1 MKHLSHYIEAA
12 IDTFYIFFHHRQAAP
27 LFGRRLEKRL
37 SIIALI
43 TLMIMPALLTAQAAP
58 VFVKKAVVL
67 EKDLT
72 LELYGNFIH
81 EEVTTINS
89 PIVGVVDRIEVKKG
103 EYVKKNRVLFTV
115 LRDDPGFTK
124 QKKKIDAPFS
134 GIIKNIT
141 AYRGS
146 RISPQSPVMMIAA
159 VEPLYLYAYVAE
171 QDMGKITAG
180 DPVSIGVAYLDEPVT
195 GTIMSLLDVD
205 PAKKMAPVKIRVPNP
220 ANRIA
225 AGTEGKIT
233 YSYGKGHIVII
244 PAEAV
249 FAEKGRYFAWVKES
263 DKAQKKEIRI
273 GELTEKGFEC
283 LSGISGGDE
292 IIYYGYLDLKP
303 GDPVKVVESSNE
315 Y

>member
-1 MKHLSHYIEAA
+1 MKHLFI
-12 IDTFYIFFHHRQAAP
+12 TV
-27 LFGRRLEKRL
+27 LTTL
-37 SIIALI
+37 III
-43 TLMIMPALLTAQAAP
+43 PALLTAQAVP

-67 EKDLT
+67 EKDFT
-72 LELYGNFIH
+72 LELYGSFIH
-81 EEVTTINS
+81 EEVTTIYS
-89 PIVGVVDRIEVKKG
+89 PIVGVVDSIQVKKG
-103 EYVKKNRVLFTV
+103 DYVKNNRVLFTV
-115 LRDDPGFTK
+115 IRDDPGFTK
-124 QKKKIDAPFS
+124 QKKKINAPFS
-134 GIIKNIT
+134 GIVKTIT

-159 VEPLYLYAYVAE
+159 VDPLYLYAYVAE
-171 QDMGKITAG
+171 QDMGKMNAG
-180 DPVSIGVAYLDEPVT
+180 DPVNIRISYLDDPVT
-195 GTIMSLLDVD
+195 GKIITLLDID

-233 YSYGKGHIVII
+233 YNYGKKNIVII

-249 FAEKGRYFAWVKES
+249 FAEKSRYFAWVKES
-263 DKAQKKEIRI
+263 DMARKKEIRI

-283 LSGISGGDE
+283 LSGISGGEE

-303 GDPVKVVESSNE
+303 GDPVKVVESNNE